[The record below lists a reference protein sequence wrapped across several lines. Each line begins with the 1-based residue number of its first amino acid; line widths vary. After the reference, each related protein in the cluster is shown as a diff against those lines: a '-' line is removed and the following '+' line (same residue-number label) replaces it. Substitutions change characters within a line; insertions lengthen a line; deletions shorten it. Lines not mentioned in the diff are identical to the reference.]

1 MNAREFFSEILKSAD
16 ETCELFA
23 GELVD
28 LKWLYCTE
36 GLVAIGINLALWFV
50 LCPFA
55 FGVVLNIFL
64 IESISPSGTL
74 TVFFSLGMVVPVALI
89 KKALRKRKEKEDE
102 KITAKLEEL

>member
-1 MNAREFFSEILKSAD
+1 MDIVGRFSGVSNSGHHDVGVLLQDTKSDAKTRRSSAHESVGHAMNAREFFSEILKSAD

-55 FGVVLNIFL
+55 F
-64 IESISPSGTL
+64 
-74 TVFFSLGMVVPVALI
+74 
-89 KKALRKRKEKEDE
+89 
-102 KITAKLEEL
+102 